1 MRSID
6 HLPKPFDNTTSRATW
21 DQRDNILAAQMGC
34 AQIFLRVK
42 LDTTGS
48 AYIVIGNSVGKTSKI
63 QRRGFIFRATRLDR
77 VIKDVVWGR
86 RIGYVVESA
95 LSDGVANQ
103 NIQCYEIND
112 NLHDMIRDSPN
123 NTRVMASTQVVDDD

>member
-1 MRSID
+1 M
-6 HLPKPFDNTTSRATW
+6 
-21 DQRDNILAAQMGC
+21 
-34 AQIFLRVK
+34 
-42 LDTTGS
+42 
-48 AYIVIGNSVGKTSKI
+48 Y
-63 QRRGFIFRATRLDR
+63 LDR

-123 NTRVMASTQVVDDD
+123 NTRVMTSTQVVDDD